1 MVHIENQIINRIMII
16 GIAKAFLLFVMGAQ
30 AADDE
35 SGGACIFN
43 ETQLQELIA
52 QASAESN
59 TEQVLS
65 LTKCG
70 SPDANLLDE
79 YNLTVLAIENGFSD
93 EEISRFFQSPLTNPS
108 KLRSEVLEKMR
119 LREEQR
125 ERQKAAEKQ
134 KIAEEEQRKRDAEV
148 AAKEIEKIA
157 REIAAANSKA
167 KAAND
172 YTSVAERALMDHAT
186 ITAFEDSAVRAT
198 SAELRLNNKLMM
210 LMIEQNDKMLR
221 YMEEQKKNQ

>member
-1 MVHIENQIINRIMII
+1 MIHIENQIINRIMII

-43 ETQLQELIA
+43 ETQLRELTA

-79 YNLTVLAIENGFSD
+79 YNLTVRAIEDGFSD

-148 AAKEIEKIA
+148 AAKRREK
-157 REIAAANSKA
+157 IAAANSKA

-172 YTSVAERALMDHAT
+172 YTSVAERALMNHAA
-186 ITAFEDSAVRAT
+186 ITRFEDSAVRAT